1 MKRIF
6 CDRCKKEIINTQ
18 FMNALSRRMA
28 TYEIIP
34 HYSGP
39 GQKIDLCDECQTKVD
54 NLLHDF
60 FANME
65 ENNEQIRQKLR
76 MKNDT

>member
-1 MKRIF
+1 MKRTY

-18 FMNALSRRMA
+18 FMNALSRKMA

-34 HYSGP
+34 RYSGP
-39 GQKIDLCDECQTKVD
+39 GIKADLCDECQTKVD

-65 ENNEQIRQKLR
+65 EK
-76 MKNDT
+76 K

>member
-1 MKRIF
+1 MKRTY

-18 FMNALSRRMA
+18 FMNAISRKMA

-39 GQKIDLCDECQTKVD
+39 GIKVDLCDECQTKVD

-60 FANME
+60 FANRE
-65 ENNEQIRQKLR
+65 ENNEQKDNKECCI
-76 MKNDT
+76 N